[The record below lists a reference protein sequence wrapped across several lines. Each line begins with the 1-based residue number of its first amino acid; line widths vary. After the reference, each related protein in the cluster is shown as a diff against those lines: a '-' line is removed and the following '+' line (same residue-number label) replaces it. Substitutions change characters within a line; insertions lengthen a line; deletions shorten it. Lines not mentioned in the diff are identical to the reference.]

1 MLGATMQ
8 IGDAVTVR
16 GYPADVPL
24 RIFAIVA
31 GRVAIGSPRWPKGAT
46 QMVEPDQIIGVNGVR
61 IQIDAKP
68 STAKHRG
75 RRSA

>member
-1 MLGATMQ
+1 MKV
-8 IGDAVTVR
+8 GDSLQVR

-24 RIFAIVA
+24 RVYAIVS
-31 GRVAIGSPRWPKGAT
+31 GRVAILSPEWPKGAT
-46 QMVEPDQIIGVNGVR
+46 RLVEFGEIITVNGVR
-61 IQIDAKP
+61 VQTAAKP